1 MAYQRYGGYQYETSP
16 RKIEPNY
23 DTKRKQDKKVT
34 TKKQEVSKKQTVAK
48 KQVKPKIQLQA
59 KAKVLLY
66 VFVGFAI
73 LFAISY
79 RNSQITETFNEKEK
93 LKQEVSAIQK
103 ENEQLQISIENS
115 LNLNNIEQLAK
126 ERLGMQKLN
135 NDQKIYVSLDKKDY
149 IEAATEEVVIEQ
161 STSVWDKIVGFFK
174 NLTK

>member
-16 RKIEPNY
+16 RKIQPEY
-23 DTKRKQDKKVT
+23 DTRKEQNKNVT
-34 TKKQEVSKKQTVAK
+34 TKNKSVSKKKKAAK
-48 KQVKPKIQLQA
+48 KQEKSKI
-59 KAKVLLY
+59 LLCI
-66 VFVGFAI
+66 FVGFWI

-93 LKQEVSAIQK
+93 LKAEVSAIQK

-126 ERLGMQKLN
+126 EKLGMQKLN

-149 IEAATEEVVIEQ
+149 IESTTEEVVIEQ
-161 STSVWDKIVGFFK
+161 NTSWWDKIVGFFT
-174 NLTK
+174 NLNK

>member
-16 RKIEPNY
+16 RKIQPEY
-23 DTKRKQDKKVT
+23 DTRRSQNKNVT
-34 TKKQEVSKKQTVAK
+34 TKKKSSVKKKAVTKKQEKST
-48 KQVKPKIQLQA
+48 I
-59 KAKVLLY
+59 LLY
-66 VFVGFAI
+66 IFIGFSI

-79 RNSQITETFNEKEK
+79 RNSQITETFNKKEK
-93 LKQEVSAIQK
+93 LKEEVSAIHK

-126 ERLGMQKLN
+126 EKLGMQKLN

-161 STSVWDKIVGFFK
+161 STSLWDKILGFFN
-174 NLTK
+174 NLGK

>member
-16 RKIEPNY
+16 RKIQPEY
-23 DTKRKQDKKVT
+23 DTRRNQNKNVT
-34 TKKQEVSKKQTVAK
+34 TKKKSYVKKKAVTKKQEKST
-48 KQVKPKIQLQA
+48 I
-59 KAKVLLY
+59 LLY
-66 VFVGFAI
+66 IFIGFSI

-79 RNSQITETFNEKEK
+79 RNSQITETFNKKEK
-93 LKQEVSAIQK
+93 LKEEVSAIHK

-126 ERLGMQKLN
+126 EKLGMQKLN

-161 STSVWDKIVGFFK
+161 STSLWDKILGFFN
-174 NLTK
+174 NLGK

>member
-16 RKIEPNY
+16 RKIQPEY
-23 DTKRKQDKKVT
+23 DTRRKQNKNVT
-34 TKKQEVSKKQTVAK
+34 TKKKSATKKKLVAK
-48 KQVKPKIQLQA
+48 KQEKSKI
-59 KAKVLLY
+59 LLY
-66 VFVGFAI
+66 IFVGFSI

-93 LKQEVSAIQK
+93 LKQEVSAIHK

-149 IEAATEEVVIEQ
+149 IEAATEEVVIEE
-161 STSVWDKIVGFFK
+161 STSLWDKIVEFFA
-174 NLTK
+174 NLGK

>member
-1 MAYQRYGGYQYETSP
+1 MAYQRYRGYQYETSP
-16 RKIEPNY
+16 RKIQPEY
-23 DTKRKQDKKVT
+23 DTKRKQKVT
-34 TKKQEVSKKQTVAK
+34 TKKQDVSKKKTVAK
-48 KQVKPKIQLQA
+48 KQAKPKIQIQS

-79 RNSQITETFNEKEK
+79 RNSQITETFNQKEK
-93 LKQEVSAIQK
+93 LKKEVSAIQK

-149 IEAATEEVVIEQ
+149 IESATEEVEIEK
-161 STSVWDKIVGFFK
+161 STSLWDKIVGFFT
-174 NLTK
+174 NLGK